1 MGFFEFLRGRET
13 SRSAQT
19 RHKPMS
25 RRQPLVL
32 EGLEDRLVLSQAA
45 MVASTPSELNAFT
58 TQAVNQLIQQLQNNV
73 GQITGSSTTLAPF
86 IAQQLNSSFG
96 TLLQP
101 LNSIPYDNGASGG
114 VNAQLAVQAGTA
126 INAAQVGANEMLAVF
141 TETLLTS
148 GAATGSAD
156 GTILLRDGQSY
167 NYMTVQNQ
175 LNQAFNTFR
184 SNFSAGQSALLAG
197 GGMVGGT
204 TINTSADLS
213 NFVTANV
220 TQLVAQVQS
229 TLSAVPDASVAL
241 TPSVIDDI
249 NGPHE
254 GSAMLAVL
262 NAIPYDTAA
271 SAGINAAYFSDAVV
285 AVNTTQLAVN
295 EMLTVSANTLLAT
308 GAATGS
314 ADGTILLRDG
324 QSFNFQT
331 AQNQLNQDF
340 GTFSTNFFTEQSGL
354 ISGSGTMSTSGS
366 GSMGGLGP
374 GSTSSSSSGAMTDSG
389 AMTGSGSGSGSIIGS
404 GSSSI
409 ADAGSGSMNVRTSGI

>member
-1 MGFFEFLRGRET
+1 MGFFDFLPGCET
-13 SRSAQT
+13 GRSAQA
-19 RHKPMS
+19 RRRRMS
-25 RRQPLVL
+25 RRQPPAL
-32 EGLEDRLVLSQAA
+32 EGLEERLVLSQAA

-58 TQAVNQLIQQLQNNV
+58 TQAVNQLIQQLQSSV
-73 GQITGSSTTLAPF
+73 GQIAGSSTTLTPF
-86 IAQQLNSSFG
+86 IGQQLDNSSFG

-141 TETLLTS
+141 TETLLAS

-156 GTILLRDGQSY
+156 GTIRFRDGQSL

-197 GGMVGGT
+197 GGTVGGT

-213 NFVTANV
+213 NFVTTNV
-220 TQLVAQVQS
+220 TQLVGQVQS
-229 TLSAVPDASVAL
+229 ALSAVPDASAAL
-241 TPSVIDDI
+241 TPSVIDEI
-249 NGPHE
+249 NGPHQ
-254 GSAMLAVL
+254 GGALLAVL

-271 SAGINAAYFSDAVV
+271 SAGINAAYLNDAVV
-285 AVNTTQLAVN
+285 AVNTTQLAAN

-331 AQNQLNQDF
+331 VQNQVNQDF

-354 ISGSGTMSTSGS
+354 ISGSGSMSASGS
-366 GSMGGLGP
+366 GSM
-374 GSTSSSSSGAMTDSG
+374 
-389 AMTGSGSGSGSIIGS
+389 
-404 GSSSI
+404 I
-409 ADAGSGSMNVRTSGI
+409 ARTSGV